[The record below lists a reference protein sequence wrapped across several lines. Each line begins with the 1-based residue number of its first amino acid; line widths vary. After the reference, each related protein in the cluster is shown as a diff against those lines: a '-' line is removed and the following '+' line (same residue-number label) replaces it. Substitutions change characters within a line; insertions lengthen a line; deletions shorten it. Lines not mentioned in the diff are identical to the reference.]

1 MSVTFDSTVVTR
13 SERLVAR
20 DTVGRVVEFGTV
32 AVLAVDDQ
40 LGILCKHPFVVFA
53 PMIHFW
59 VFYMPRLI
67 AEVRLQSV
75 EAADAHKIVRY
86 QGMAVNP
93 HPLIR
98 RNAVGRDEG
107 DFFFKSGEME

>member
-1 MSVTFDSTVVTR
+1 
-13 SERLVAR
+13 
-20 DTVGRVVEFGTV
+20 
-32 AVLAVDDQ
+32 
-40 LGILCKHPFVVFA
+40 
-53 PMIHFW
+53 
-59 VFYMPRLI
+59 MPRLI
-67 AEVRLQSV
+67 AEVCLESE
-75 EAADAHKIVRY
+75 EAPDTHKIVRY